1 MDLTWGEDY
10 DVLADVAQSVFQRLS
25 PLTDRG
31 FAVEHRTHVQQL
43 AQLDWLTLG
52 DPRRDAVGAASLASM
67 AAVFVELGRALVHS
81 PLLPLTTARDAAILC
96 TSAQAEK
103 LAAAI
108 GSGDTT
114 SVPAFYDP
122 EWARPCPTLRGGVLN
137 GTVLA
142 VPYADVSDVLLVE
155 ATASAPDD
163 RGEAVLVAVPHGPQ
177 LTVDAMPNLG
187 EHSMFAVTFD
197 NVDVP
202 DTQVL
207 ARGEA
212 ARTAVRCARSRASV
226 LVAAQLYGAGLA
238 LLERTVRYAKERH
251 QYGGPIGRFQAVQY
265 LCTDIAIGVH
275 VTSAFVRDAARL
287 LDEGAAADLEL
298 ALMCKQ
304 GARTAEQMVHAAHEV
319 HAGIGF
325 MVESDVH
332 LFTKAA
338 KKWAFDLGG
347 NHRHDQTILAELRRT
362 VNGERQ

>member
-10 DVLADVAQSVFQRLS
+10 DVLADVAHSVFERLS
-25 PLTDRG
+25 PLIDRG
-31 FAVEHRTHVQQL
+31 VAVDHRTHVQQL

-52 DPRRDAVGAASLASM
+52 DPRREATGAASLASM

-81 PLLPLTTARDAAILC
+81 PLLPLTTARDAAMLC
-96 TSAQAEK
+96 TSEQAEN

-108 GSGDTT
+108 GTGDRT
-114 SVPAFYDP
+114 SVPAFCNP
-122 EWARPCPTLRGGVLN
+122 EWGRPCPTLRRGVLN

-142 VPYADVSDVLLVE
+142 VPYADLADVLLVE
-155 ATASAPDD
+155 TKVSAPGQGEDAALVTVP
-163 RGEAVLVAVPHGPQ
+163 RGPHV
-177 LTVDAMPNLG
+177 TVEPMPNLG

-197 NVDVP
+197 DVEVT

-212 ARTAVRCARSRASV
+212 ARTAVRTARSRASV

-275 VTSAFVRDAARL
+275 VTSAFVRDTARL
-287 LDEGAAADLEL
+287 LDKGADADLEL

-325 MVESDVH
+325 MVESDIH

-347 NHRHDQTILAELRRT
+347 DHCHDQTILAELRRT